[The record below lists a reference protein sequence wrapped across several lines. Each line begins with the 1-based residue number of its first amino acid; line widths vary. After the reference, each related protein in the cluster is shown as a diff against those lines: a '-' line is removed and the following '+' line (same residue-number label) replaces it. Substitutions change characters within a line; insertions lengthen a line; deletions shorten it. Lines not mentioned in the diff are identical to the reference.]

1 MLVSRLYLLAPP
13 SGRSANTVVALDA
26 RQSLQSS
33 YPNTPRF
40 LQSYAQ
46 MGLNLFGIR
55 LYISTICLPKVILD
69 ACSDL
74 SSIL

>member
-40 LQSYAQ
+40 FLQSYAQ
-46 MGLNLFGIR
+46 MGLKFGIR

>member
-46 MGLNLFGIR
+46 MGLKFGIR

>member
-40 LQSYAQ
+40 FLQSYAQ
-46 MGLNLFGIR
+46 MGLIWHPIVYFHHMPPESHFRCVL
-55 LYISTICLPKVILD
+55 
-69 ACSDL
+69 
-74 SSIL
+74 